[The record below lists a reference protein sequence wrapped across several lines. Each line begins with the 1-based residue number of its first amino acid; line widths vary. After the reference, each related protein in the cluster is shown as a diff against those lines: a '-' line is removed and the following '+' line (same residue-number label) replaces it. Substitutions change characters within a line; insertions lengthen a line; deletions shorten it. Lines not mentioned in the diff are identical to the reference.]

1 MDYSQLTNALIKP
14 LIDSVCSRVIRF
26 DIILTFGGT
35 HLVILLDI
43 KGAIDNYVFV
53 KKWELTFFRQK
64 SQKIGGIIYG
74 HGQLL
79 RNWAACQANPPDQ
92 LTHIEFYKNIHP
104 KCFAE
109 WKCNN
114 VVAKKNFTNVV
125 IIKQKSGQVSSYL
138 TLAALVQ

>member
-26 DIILTFGGT
+26 DIILTFGGI
-35 HLVILLDI
+35 HLIILLDI
-43 KGAIDNYVFV
+43 KGAIDNYVFHNSNF
-53 KKWELTFFRQK
+53 LTNLNFKK
-64 SQKIGGIIYG
+64 SQKIGDIIYG
-74 HGQLL
+74 HLL

-109 WKCNN
+109 
-114 VVAKKNFTNVV
+114 
-125 IIKQKSGQVSSYL
+125 
-138 TLAALVQ
+138 